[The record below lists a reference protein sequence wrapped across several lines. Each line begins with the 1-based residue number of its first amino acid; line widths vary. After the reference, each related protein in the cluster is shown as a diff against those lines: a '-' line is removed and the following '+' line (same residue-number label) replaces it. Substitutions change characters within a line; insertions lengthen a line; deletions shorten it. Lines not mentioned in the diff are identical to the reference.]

1 MQASEALNETRLPR
15 AIVRQSADLKAKY
28 GGAVNRPPEPE
39 PSPAADPTPSQDVA
53 AAPTVE
59 PPPATEADPREND
72 PQYWKHRFKVTEG
85 VLRAERN
92 DRKAQAAVMNQ
103 RITEL
108 MDEVR
113 QLQATTPTP
122 PTDLGK
128 FFTPEQVEE
137 MGEDVARAHMSA
149 IERHVKDEVGKV
161 IEAELKPLRHAQART
176 AEDEANDRKAV
187 FLDKLGELVPDYA
200 EIDVPGPFHDWLAT
214 ENDDGVK
221 RQEILD
227 RHVGALNAQAVA
239 KIFASFKRTQERP
252 TPPIAPNGSGATP
265 TAVLPKQ
272 HATSPPSRDEIKAFY
287 KAKTFGKVTPE
298 QIARFEERMKLL

>member
-28 GGAVNRPPEPE
+28 GGPVNAEPE
-39 PSPAADPTPSQDVA
+39 TTPAVD
-53 AAPTVE
+53 APPVQPVE
-59 PPPATEADPREND
+59 PPATTAETQPVQPEADPREND

-108 MDEVR
+108 MDENR
-113 QLQATTPTP
+113 QLRTTAPAA

-128 FFTPEQVEE
+128 FFTPEQIEE
-137 MGEDVARAHMSA
+137 MGEDVARAHVNA
-149 IERHVKDEVGKV
+149 IERHVKEEVGKV
-161 IEAELKPLRHAQART
+161 IEAELKPLRHAQATT
-176 AEDEANDRKAV
+176 AEDEANDRKAA
-187 FLDKLGELVPDYA
+187 FLDKLAELVPDYA
-200 EIDVPGPFHDWLAT
+200 EIDVPGPFHEWLASL
-214 ENDDGVK
+214 NDAGVK

-227 RHVGALNAQAVA
+227 RHCGVFNAQGVA
-239 KIFASFKRTQERP
+239 KVFKDFKKTQERP

-265 TAVLPKQ
+265 SAVPVQ
-272 HATSPPSRDEIKAFY
+272 D
-287 KAKTFGKVTPE
+287 
-298 QIARFEERMKLL
+298 